1 MRNLKLTTLA
11 LALAAA
17 LPAQAADPAL
27 DTKKELQALK
37 DRIAELEKAKAPA
50 GGGMTAE
57 QQQDFNRIAVKTEAM
72 EDARDD
78 SGLKGLKISGYAD
91 VNYVY
96 NVNKERGTFQFL
108 VPSDQEAYGYD
119 NSYFGSIA
127 LDIQKETDSGTKYR
141 LTLIPKRGI
150 GDFFGYGSIVHEAT
164 VNIPVSGDVK
174 FFAGQIPDWQGYEY
188 VQPTLN
194 KLITHNL
201 LFDFTLPYGYVGGG
215 LEFPL
220 GGLAMKAAI
229 VNVNTAIR
237 NVGES
242 VPSLVFRGDYEV
254 GEFLGFGF
262 AGLVGNKANLRAF
275 IDSGYGT
282 DPDSGAALL
291 ADGLTPVSVK
301 DTLAATIEA
310 DFWYTRGDL
319 TLNGQLSYGQQEKA
333 AITAD
338 PTTGTLRDSRWY
350 GASALLAYK
359 LTPRLEGILR
369 ADYISNKDNGGGLLD
384 WVEADGSNGIGPGQ
398 TTDDLGNLI
407 DDPEKGADKYAVT
420 VGLSYS
426 INENAT
432 FKAEYRYDG
441 ATQNVFQKNSDGS
454 FVKSN
459 SLISTG
465 VVVFF

>member
-17 LPAQAADPAL
+17 LPARAADPAL

-37 DRIAELEKAKAPA
+37 DRIAELEKAQRAAPA
-50 GGGMTAE
+50 PAAGAGMTAE
-57 QQQDFNRIAVKTEAM
+57 QQQELNRIVVKAEAM
-72 EDARDD
+72 EDARDE
-78 SGLKGLKISGYAD
+78 SGFKGLKISGYAD

-108 VPSDQEAYGYD
+108 VPNDQEAYAYD
-119 NSYFGSIA
+119 NSYFGSVA
-127 LDIQKETDSGTKYR
+127 LDIQKETESGTKYR
-141 LTLIPKRGI
+141 LTLVPKRGI

-164 VNIPVSGDVK
+164 VNIPVGGHVK

-215 LEFPL
+215 LEFGL
-220 GGLAMKAAI
+220 GDLAMKAAI

-254 GEFLGFGF
+254 SEYLGFGF
-262 AGLVGNKANLRAF
+262 AGLVGNKANLRA
-275 IDSGYGT
+275 D
-282 DPDSGAALL
+282 
-291 ADGLTPVSVK
+291 DGVGNPVSGEPCDLK

-338 PTTGTLRDSRWY
+338 PVTGDLRDARWY
-350 GASALLAYK
+350 GASVLLGYK
-359 LTPRLEGILR
+359 LTPRLEGIVR
-369 ADYISNKDNGGGLLD
+369 ADYLMNEDNGGGLLD
-384 WVEADGSNGIGPGQ
+384 WTFSDAVNGIGPGLDA
-398 TTDDLGNLI
+398 TGTPI
-407 DDPEKGADKYAVT
+407 DPEKGADKYAVT
-420 VGLSYS
+420 VGLNYS

-432 FKAEYRYDG
+432 FKLEYRYDG
-441 ATQNVFQKNSDGS
+441 ASEDVFGNKAALQDPASPDAKYLS
-454 FVKSN
+454 SN
-459 SLISTG
+459 SLVSTG

>member
-1 MRNLKLTTLA
+1 MTPKLTILA
-11 LALAAA
+11 LALAAS
-17 LPAQAADPAL
+17 LPTQAAEPAI

-57 QQQDFNRIAVKTEAM
+57 QQQDFNRIALKTEAM
-72 EDARDD
+72 EDARDE
-78 SGLKGLKISGYAD
+78 SGFKGLKISGYAD

-108 VPSDQEAYGYD
+108 VPNDQEPYAYD

-127 LDIQKETDSGTKYR
+127 LDIQKETESGTKYR
-141 LTLIPKRGI
+141 LTLVPKRGI

-164 VNIPVSGDVK
+164 VNIPVGGDVK
-174 FFAGQIPDWQGYEY
+174 LFAGQIPDWQGYEY

-215 LEFPL
+215 LEFGL
-220 GGLAMKAAI
+220 GDLAMKAAI

-242 VPSLVFRGDYEV
+242 VPSLAFRGDYEV
-254 GEFLGFGF
+254 SEYLGFGF
-262 AGLVGNKANLRAF
+262 AGLIGNKANLRSDDVNPITTEAY
-275 IDSGYGT
+275 DT
-282 DPDSGAALL
+282 
-291 ADGLTPVSVK
+291 K
-301 DTLAATIEA
+301 DTMAATIEA

-338 PTTGTLRDSRWY
+338 PVTGDMRDARWY
-350 GASALLAYK
+350 GASALLGYK

-369 ADYISNKDNGGGLLD
+369 ADYLMNEDNGGGLLD
-384 WVEADGSNGIGPGQ
+384 WTFADGINGIGPDQNG
-398 TTDDLGNLI
+398 G
-407 DDPEKGADKYAVT
+407 DPEKGSDKYAVT
-420 VGLSYS
+420 VGLNYS

-441 ATQNVFQKNSDGS
+441 ASQNVFQKNSDGS

>member
-1 MRNLKLTTLA
+1 MTLKLTTLA

-17 LPAQAADPAL
+17 LPTQAADPAI

-37 DRIAELEKAKAPA
+37 DRIAELEKAKVPA

-72 EDARDD
+72 EDARDE

-96 NVNKERGTFQFL
+96 NVNKERGSFQFL
-108 VPSDQEAYGYD
+108 VPNDQEPYAYD
-119 NSYFGSIA
+119 NSYFGSVA
-127 LDIQKETDSGTKYR
+127 LDVQKETESGTKYR

-164 VNIPVSGDVK
+164 VNIPLGGDLK

-201 LFDFTLPYGYVGGG
+201 LFDFTLPFGYVGGG
-215 LEFPL
+215 LEFGL
-220 GGLAMKAAI
+220 GDLAMKAAL

-242 VPSLVFRGDYEV
+242 VPSLAFRGDYEV
-254 GEFLGFGF
+254 SEFLGFGF
-262 AGLVGNKANLRAF
+262 AGLFGPKTNFRAQDDLGN
-275 IDSGYGT
+275 
-282 DPDSGAALL
+282 
-291 ADGLTPVSVK
+291 PVSGLPYDLE
-301 DTLAATIEA
+301 DTMAATFEA

-333 AITAD
+333 SITAD
-338 PTTGTLRDSRWY
+338 PDTGDLRDARWY
-350 GASALLAYK
+350 GASALLGYK

-369 ADYISNKDNGGGLLD
+369 ADYIVNQDNGGGLFD
-384 WVEADGSNGIGPGQ
+384 WAFPDGVNGIGPDQNG
-398 TTDDLGNLI
+398 G
-407 DDPEKGADKYAVT
+407 DPEKGADKYAVT
-420 VGLSYS
+420 VGLNYS

-441 ATQNVFQKNSDGS
+441 ASQDVFQKSSDGS
-454 FVKSN
+454 FVASN
-459 SLISTG
+459 SLVSTG

>member
-1 MRNLKLTTLA
+1 MRTLKLTTLA

-17 LPAQAADPAL
+17 LPTQAADPTL

-37 DRIAELEKAKAPA
+37 DRIAELEKASKAAPA
-50 GGGMTAE
+50 PAPAASAGMTPE
-57 QQQDFNRIAVKTEAM
+57 QLQDFNRIAVKTEAL
-72 EDARDD
+72 EDSRDD
-78 SGLKGLKISGYAD
+78 NGYKGLKISGYAD

-108 VPSDQEAYGYD
+108 VPNDQEPYGYD

-127 LDIQKETDSGTKYR
+127 LDIQKETESGTKYR

-150 GDFFGYGSIVHEAT
+150 GDFLGFGSIVHEAT
-164 VNIPVSGDVK
+164 VNIPLGGDVK
-174 FFAGQIPDWQGYEY
+174 LFAGMIPDWQGYEY
-188 VQPTLN
+188 VAPTQN

-201 LFDFTLPYGYVGGG
+201 LFDFTLPFGYTGAG
-215 LEFPL
+215 LEFSL
-220 GGLAMKAAI
+220 GDVAMKAAL

-242 VPSLVFRGDYEV
+242 VPSLAFRGDYEV
-254 GEFLGFGF
+254 SEFLGFGF
-262 AGLVGNKANLRAF
+262 GGLVGPKTNFRSDDVNP
-275 IDSGYGT
+275 ITT
-282 DPDSGAALL
+282 DPYD
-291 ADGLTPVSVK
+291 TK
-301 DTLAATIEA
+301 DTLAATIEG

-319 TLNGQLSYGQQEKA
+319 TLNGQLTYGQQEKA

-338 PTTGTLRDSRWY
+338 PNTGDMRDARWY
-350 GASALLAYK
+350 GASVLAAYK

-369 ADYISNKDNGGGLLD
+369 ADYLMNPDNGGGLFD
-384 WVEADGSNGIGPGQ
+384 WTFADGSNGIGPDQNG
-398 TTDDLGNLI
+398 G
-407 DDPEKGADKYAVT
+407 DPEKGADKYAVT
-420 VGLSYS
+420 VGLNYA